1 MEIKGLIIQARKEF
15 VEEHFGTDAW
25 QKILEALPPE
35 DRKALG
41 DLILTARWYPFEL
54 GERLDRA
61 IVNVLGEGKEKIFED
76 IGAKSAQRSLTK
88 VHKSF
93 LTPGDPQAFLKKVD
107 VIYKFYYDTG
117 RREYA
122 QTGPNS
128 GVMTTYRG
136 QDLLGSRLPH
146 RSRMAQGSAQDVRR
160 AERRGDRGRVPR
172 QRWFLLPLPVQVE
185 RVGDRPVP
193 AAANARTRPGPVRP
207 IRSRSLFPRS
217 S

>member
-1 MEIKGLIIQARKEF
+1 MEIKGLVIQARKEF
-15 VEEHFGTDAW
+15 VEEHFGKDAW
-25 QKILEALPPE
+25 LKVLEVLPPE

-41 DLILTARWYPFEL
+41 DLILTAKWYPFEL

-76 IGAKSAQRSLTK
+76 IGAKSAQRGLTK

-93 LTPGDPQAFLKKVD
+93 LAPGDPQAFLKKSD

-128 GVMTTYRG
+128 GVMTTYEAKTFSVPDCLTVIGFHKEALRMCG
-136 QDLLGSRLPH
+136 ARNVEAVEEECRAKGGSCCRY
-146 RSRMAQGSAQDVRR
+146 RFKWNV
-160 AERRGDRGRVPR
+160 
-172 QRWFLLPLPVQVE
+172 
-185 RVGDRPVP
+185 
-193 AAANARTRPGPVRP
+193 
-207 IRSRSLFPRS
+207 
-217 S
+217 